1 MNKNSSINRININ
14 EKRLDD
20 ISICVT
26 NRQKSLKKFKFYKK
40 ELTLLNRYYGSPNWF
55 KDKDSYENNLLPKV
69 KAGVLSEDAIWNL
82 NEEISELLNEMKS
95 IINDYKK

>member
-26 NRQKSLKKFKFYKK
+26 NLQKSLKKFKFYKK

-55 KDKDSYENNLLPKV
+55 KDKDYYESAKAIFDELWESSLP
-69 KAGVLSEDAIWNL
+69 IT
-82 NEEISELLNEMKS
+82 I
-95 IINDYKK
+95 